1 MAELKKIFEA
11 LMLEAYSDMRSA
23 KLLLDGAEFSRSIY
37 HSQQA
42 VEKAMKASLA
52 LTGAIITD
60 DHWVSDR
67 FLQVF
72 PEMPDIRKIIHD
84 SKYLERQATKSRYPL
99 FTSTDKPIWIPS
111 HEYNLQDADDAYR
124 KGSTILKIINKFLK
138 EKHGISFEI
147 YKGH

>member
-1 MAELKKIFEA
+1 MTETKKIFEA
-11 LMLEAYSDMRSA
+11 LMLESCSDVRSA

-42 VEKAMKASLA
+42 IEKAMKASLA

-67 FLQVF
+67 FLQTF
-72 PEMPDIRKIIHD
+72 HEMPGINNLIRE
-84 SKYLERQATKSRYPL
+84 SKYLERQAIKSRYPL
-99 FTSTDKPIWIPS
+99 FTNPDKPIWIPS
-111 HEYNLQDADDAYR
+111 REYTYQDANDAY
-124 KGSTILKIINKFLK
+124 KKTITIVRNIIRFLK

-147 YKGH
+147 N